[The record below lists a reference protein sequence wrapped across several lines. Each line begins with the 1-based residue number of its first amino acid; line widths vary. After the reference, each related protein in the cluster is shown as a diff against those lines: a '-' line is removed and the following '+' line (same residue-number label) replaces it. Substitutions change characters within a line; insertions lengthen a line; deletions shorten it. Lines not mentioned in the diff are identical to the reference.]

1 MRVWKVFFD
10 VQFKIE
16 RKIEKIV
23 NSNFYPN
30 MEFWFL
36 APKSNLPFIDCNTN
50 FEVINLKFS
59 LFISKLFFT
68 YVQKRYLVFV
78 FKKNV
83 DMRFLIIWISKKSTI
98 ENNFCKI

>member
-30 MEFWFL
+30 MEF
-36 APKSNLPFIDCNTN
+36 
-50 FEVINLKFS
+50 
-59 LFISKLFFT
+59 
-68 YVQKRYLVFV
+68 
-78 FKKNV
+78 
-83 DMRFLIIWISKKSTI
+83 
-98 ENNFCKI
+98 